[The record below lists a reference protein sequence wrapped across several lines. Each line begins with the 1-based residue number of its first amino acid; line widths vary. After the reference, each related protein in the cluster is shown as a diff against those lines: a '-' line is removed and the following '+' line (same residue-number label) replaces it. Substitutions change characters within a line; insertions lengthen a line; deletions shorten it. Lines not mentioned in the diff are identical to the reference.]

1 MVDWNDRNTCVLF
14 GDGAGAAVVGR
25 GDAMKTVRLTTSSRK
40 EVLYQVRRLE
50 PTPYLDGEREFA
62 PLVMKGRDVFKTAVS
77 SSTADIKAM
86 LAETGI
92 DPSQVKYYVLHQA
105 NERIIDSI
113 RGLLGEQPEKFPHNV
128 ERYGNTSSA
137 SVPILL
143 DEMSRA
149 GKLSKGD
156 ILVMSAF
163 GAGFTTAGCILE
175 WTK

>member
-1 MVDWNDRNTCVLF
+1 M
-14 GDGAGAAVVGR
+14 
-25 GDAMKTVRLTTSSRK
+25 
-40 EVLYQVRRLE
+40 
-50 PTPYLDGEREFA
+50 
-62 PLVMKGRDVFKTAVS
+62 FKTAVS